1 MEKVYLV
8 RSTANSFFPS
18 GGTRRGYVGH
28 DLCASET
35 SICFS
40 NFWGF
45 FTANKGTNR
54 GSSRR
59 TTVWA
64 GHVHLGLHLRFLPQ
78 NNNVRKCSLFKNRDA
93 VFQTSKVGR
102 SSYASTRRIRQRST
116 HHGLHLYLVDSG
128 IWHFGISV
136 GLDDSRDK
144 MAESLES
151 TFFQAQWPIWWRALR
166 TFVSCMLFAVLIDQ
180 SGHLIPCVGQSEM
193 IWHPCQ
199 VLQRS
204 GYMYSGQHTLQS
216 MKIPAGDERVGV
228 VCEQRLGS
236 TRSPLHFHL
245 RCPMP
250 ARCFRRGRLGGRRQ
264 ATSTELGSL
273 SKWIRRSR
281 IAIKDVN
288 WCLISSE
295 IWRVKT
301 LLGVEFGLYFIF
313 MDM

>member
-1 MEKVYLV
+1 
-8 RSTANSFFPS
+8 
-18 GGTRRGYVGH
+18 
-28 DLCASET
+28 
-35 SICFS
+35 
-40 NFWGF
+40 
-45 FTANKGTNR
+45 
-54 GSSRR
+54 
-59 TTVWA
+59 
-64 GHVHLGLHLRFLPQ
+64 
-78 NNNVRKCSLFKNRDA
+78 
-93 VFQTSKVGR
+93 
-102 SSYASTRRIRQRST
+102 
-116 HHGLHLYLVDSG
+116 
-128 IWHFGISV
+128 
-136 GLDDSRDK
+136 

-288 WCLISSE
+288 WYS
-295 IWRVKT
+295 KT
-301 LLGVEFGLYFIF
+301 DGKNSIRSWVWVIFYIHGYVNKKKLYPMDITGLVMVTMNSYPLTHVPE
-313 MDM
+313 

>member
-144 MAESLES
+144 MAQSLES

-180 SGHLIPCVGQSEM
+180 SQA
-193 IWHPCQ
+193 IWFPVLVSRRWSDARVK

-204 GYMYSGQHTLQS
+204 RYVF
-216 MKIPAGDERVGV
+216 R
-228 VCEQRLGS
+228 S
-236 TRSPLHFHL
+236 TYAAVHENSS
-245 RCPMP
+245 
-250 ARCFRRGRLGGRRQ
+250 RGRTCGSSLRTTAGFNTF
-264 ATSTELGSL
+264 TSTFPPAVSH
-273 SKWIRRSR
+273 
-281 IAIKDVN
+281 A
-288 WCLISSE
+288 C
-295 IWRVKT
+295 T
-301 LLGVEFGLYFIF
+301 LLQTGQVGRQTAGYE
-313 MDM
+313 